1 VVQLLVV
8 VCQGGGC
15 GQRWCCFDDVS
26 WRVEHMELF
35 PAPQRAWPRLLPT
48 TLDDQC
54 FWPADYIGNFVRRGG
69 GSEGCA
75 ASLGSIRGGLRCL
88 G

>member
-1 VVQLLVV
+1 
-8 VCQGGGC
+8 
-15 GQRWCCFDDVS
+15 
-26 WRVEHMELF
+26 MELF